1 MTSYFLFKK
10 FFSPG
15 AIIRPPPQQTVTVQT
30 YTVNHHT
37 QQTSSALPIVN
48 ERYQQ
53 QAQQVSNYQ
62 PRLQQGHINPPQQHI
77 QYQLQQQQQRTQYQT
92 QPQRQQLFGGNRQ
105 NIYQQQAPRVYQQ
118 PTFRQP
124 ATLPSRATVALTRQP
139 QIRHQQPPIRQP
151 IIRPSYGRSL
161 SRDLMRMTNNIL
173 SSGTDYAPP
182 EADFS
187 MFGGENMGSELC
199 LGGDMG
205 MGTDFMGGDFM
216 GGDLMGGGFDFDCS
230 FE

>member
-1 MTSYFLFKK
+1 
-10 FFSPG
+10 
-15 AIIRPPPQQTVTVQT
+15 
-30 YTVNHHT
+30 
-37 QQTSSALPIVN
+37 
-48 ERYQQ
+48 
-53 QAQQVSNYQ
+53 
-62 PRLQQGHINPPQQHI
+62 
-77 QYQLQQQQQRTQYQT
+77 
-92 QPQRQQLFGGNRQ
+92 
-105 NIYQQQAPRVYQQ
+105 
-118 PTFRQP
+118 
-124 ATLPSRATVALTRQP
+124 
-139 QIRHQQPPIRQP
+139 
-151 IIRPSYGRSL
+151 
-161 SRDLMRMTNNIL
+161 MRMTNNIL